1 MTATACEA
9 TRARAFV
16 LPGNVASLRVAT
28 VAISGNGCQNSGARL
43 ATVAKNG
50 GDGWQPLPPKPDKS
64 RRGYGSVPLAFV
76 PDTEDDLAWCLEDP
90 KWRVCSGQ
98 LYKIMVKS
106 AVAIEGEEQTIVPFV
121 PNRAQRRLMDR
132 LWHRNIILKAR
143 QLGFTTL
150 VCIMWLDHA
159 LFNADQRVGIVAQD
173 APAAE
178 AFFRDK
184 VKLAYDRLPD
194 SLKAARPLERESADE
209 LLFSNNS
216 SIRVATSMRSGTIHR
231 LHVSEFGK
239 ICAKYPD
246 KAAEVVTGTLPAVP
260 LDGIAIIES
269 TAEGQEGEFF
279 KMTTRAIELAQ
290 SGRVLTQKD
299 FRIHFFP
306 WWADPAYVIEQD
318 VPMTDRDREYFAQ
331 VEGKTG
337 TTLTR
342 QQRNWYVATRD
353 GEFSGDP
360 EKMWQEYPSFAAEA
374 FQVST
379 EGTYYANQLAAARKA
394 GRICRVP
401 FLPGVKV
408 NTFWDIGNSDGT
420 AIWLHQR
427 VGHENRW
434 IKFFEGWGEPY
445 SHFIKLLQD
454 YSTSVGGIVWGTH
467 YLPHDAAHKRQQ
479 GDRVASPED
488 MLRELDLGGDWA
500 IVPAVDDILHGIQR
514 VRDEFPSY
522 VFDEE
527 GCKEGLAHLAAYR
540 KTWDKTRG
548 TWKNHQPRKLDGHS
562 EAPDAI
568 RQHAQGY
575 QAPSLAKPPS
585 GSANWRVA

>member
-1 MTATACEA
+1 M
-9 TRARAFV
+9 
-16 LPGNVASLRVAT
+16 
-28 VAISGNGCQNSGARL
+28 
-43 ATVAKNG
+43 
-50 GDGWQPLPPKPDKS
+50 PLD
-64 RRGYGSVPLAFV
+64 FV
-76 PDTEDDLAWCLEDP
+76 PDTPEDLAWCLEDP
-90 KWRVCSGQ
+90 HWRICSGQ

-106 AVAIEGEEQTIVPFV
+106 PAAVPGEEDAQTIVPFS
-121 PNRAQRRLMDR
+121 PNRAQRRLMTR

-159 LFNADQRVGIVAQD
+159 LFNPDQRVGIVAQD

-184 VKLAYDRLPD
+184 VKLAYNHLPQAVRD
-194 SLKAARPLERESADE
+194 ARPLQRESADE

-246 KAAEVVTGTLPAVP
+246 KADEVVTGTLPAVP

-269 TAEGQEGEFF
+269 TAEGQEGHFF

-290 SGRVLTQKD
+290 QGRALTEKD

-306 WWADPAYVIEQD
+306 WWADPGYVIQQD
-318 VPMTDRDREYFAQ
+318 VPITPQEHEYFRQ
-331 VEGKTG
+331 VEAKTG
-337 TTLTR
+337 ATITL
-342 QQRNWYVATRD
+342 QQRNWYIATRD
-353 GEFSGDP
+353 SEFSGDP
-360 EKMWQEYPSFAAEA
+360 ELMWQEYPSFAAEA

-379 EGTYYANQLAAARKA
+379 EGTYYAKQLAQARKQ
-394 GRICRVP
+394 GRICKVP
-401 FLPGVKV
+401 VLPGVPV

-434 IKFFEGWGEPY
+434 IGFIEEWGEPY
-445 SHFIKLLQD
+445 SYFVKELQD
-454 YSTSVGGIVWGTH
+454 FSTEHGGIVWGTH
-467 YLPHDAAHKRQQ
+467 HLPHDAAHKRQQ

-488 MLRELDLGGDWA
+488 MLRELELGGDWT

-527 GCKEGLAHLAAYR
+527 RCKAGLAHLAAYR
-540 KTWDKTRG
+540 KTWDKARG
-548 TWKNHQPRKLDGHS
+548 TWKNHQPKKIDGHS
-562 EAPDAI
+562 EAPDAL

-575 QAPSLAKPPS
+575 SAPSLVKPAAS
-585 GSANWRVA
+585 GANWRVA